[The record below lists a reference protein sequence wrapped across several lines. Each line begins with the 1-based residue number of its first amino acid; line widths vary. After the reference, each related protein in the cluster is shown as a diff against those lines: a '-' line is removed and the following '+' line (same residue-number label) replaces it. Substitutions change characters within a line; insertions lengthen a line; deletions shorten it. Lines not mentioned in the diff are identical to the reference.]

1 MVSIDQFVDTL
12 VPNDAISNYCLQI
25 KDLLQNLGFTSRI
38 YCQRSLIK
46 HPDILDYRDFDN
58 PESRII
64 FHHSTFSPLVSKII
78 EMKQPKILI
87 YHNITP
93 AAYFRNDNFPYYL
106 IFKEAERQNYVLR
119 QTKFEAVVGDS
130 KYNLKVISALLSP
143 VKKKFVHPPFLTLQF
158 KKSRQDTL
166 PIDDLVKD
174 KYFNII
180 FVGRIVANKKQ
191 DDLVKVFEYYS
202 KFINPKS
209 RLILIGFFSP
219 NEPVFTYLY
228 QLIKKRQINNVIIKA
243 NVNPE
248 KLASYYRSCQLF
260 LSMSE
265 HEGFGIPVLEAIYYG
280 VPVLSYRIPAME
292 EVLPPANL
300 FDSKDVQ
307 KVADKIAV
315 IQIDKRK
322 KNKLIRDQSKILNKF
337 QDNILIADFVKLIKS
352 SFNL

>member
-1 MVSIDQFVDTL
+1 MTQKV
-12 VPNDAISNYCLQI
+12 
-25 KDLLQNLGFTSRI
+25 
-38 YCQRSLIK
+38 
-46 HPDILDYRDFDN
+46 
-58 PESRII
+58 
-64 FHHSTFSPLVSKII
+64 
-78 EMKQPKILI
+78 
-87 YHNITP
+87 
-93 AAYFRNDNFPYYL
+93 
-106 IFKEAERQNYVLR
+106 
-119 QTKFEAVVGDS
+119 
-130 KYNLKVISALLSP
+130 LKVGSSAAVTIP
-143 VKKKFVHPPFLTLQF
+143 
-158 KKSRQDTL
+158 KKSL
-166 PIDDLVKD
+166 EELGWKIGD
-174 KYFNII
+174 K
-180 FVGRIVANKKQ
+180 VSVQ
-191 DDLVKVFEYYS
+191 VD
-202 KFINPKS
+202 
-209 RLILIGFFSP
+209 
-219 NEPVFTYLY
+219 
-228 QLIKKRQINNVIIKA
+228 IKKRQINNVIIKA

-300 FDSKDVQ
+300 FDSIDVQ